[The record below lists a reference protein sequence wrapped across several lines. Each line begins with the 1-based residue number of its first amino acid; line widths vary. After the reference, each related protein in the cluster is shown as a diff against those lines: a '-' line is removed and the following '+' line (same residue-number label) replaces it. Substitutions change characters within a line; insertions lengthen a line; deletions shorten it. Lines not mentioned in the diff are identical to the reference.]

1 MSSSSS
7 LSELCPAE
15 LDRKLSAQESPN
27 TGERRWSSS
36 SRRWSGT
43 SSSGVSSSEESR
55 RRSSGDGRRDA
66 KGDLVLGR
74 GDLTQARVDQS
85 GIDSCKTSNPG
96 MRGVPEWLKSLR
108 LHKYTNLLLS
118 LTYEEMVELDEDKLE
133 ALGVTKG
140 ARRKIV
146 ASIVKLKERQAQL
159 KAIDKVRTNTKDSS
173 FFLKMAFIR
182 NWTVVAV
189 I

>member
-1 MSSSSS
+1 
-7 LSELCPAE
+7 
-15 LDRKLSAQESPN
+15 
-27 TGERRWSSS
+27 
-36 SRRWSGT
+36 
-43 SSSGVSSSEESR
+43 
-55 RRSSGDGRRDA
+55 
-66 KGDLVLGR
+66 
-74 GDLTQARVDQS
+74 
-85 GIDSCKTSNPG
+85 

-159 KAIDKVRTNTKDSS
+159 KAIDKVRTNTKDSR